1 MTMGMD
7 EAGLA
12 TDARME
18 RMDRVAVLYAEI
30 TAASREFLRALAACD
45 EHGDWA
51 EEGFGSCAESPA
63 RLRCRW
69 VTWPLCSSETV
80 TEA

>member
-1 MTMGMD
+1 MMGASNAALD
-7 EAGLA
+7 QAGLEA
-12 TDARME
+12 DARLE

-51 EEGFGSCAESPA
+51 EEGFGSCAEWLA
-63 RLRCRW
+63 RRHH
-69 VTWPLCSSETV
+69 
-80 TEA
+80 A